1 MTIFHTALFNIL
13 QDIYA
18 PKSLVYTQPVMKAK
32 VMLFFI
38 VLINFFSVSGQNK
51 RVVDSLEH
59 ILKAS
64 PEDTAE
70 VMALCLLASEY
81 RHNAPEKALEFGNKA
96 LELATKI
103 NYEKGM
109 AKTMHVLGM
118 TNMNQANYEK
128 ALDYYTRSLKIS
140 EKLKDK
146 NAISTSNNNIGMVYW
161 NQGNY
166 DKALKYYLASLKIDE
181 ELGNQNGMASSFN
194 NVGLIYWSQG
204 DYDKALDNF
213 MQVIT
218 INSQLGDK
226 RSMAGAYSNIGGV
239 NYYKGKMD
247 ISIAF
252 FKKALALYEEINYQP
267 GMSTICVNISD
278 VLIEQKKYEEALEY
292 TTRSLKIEEAT
303 GNKSQMSYAYM
314 SIAKNYY
321 DRNIYSKALENY
333 MMAIKIAKEIN
344 ALKQLSESY
353 KAIADVHQKMNNYR
367 EAYDY
372 HLKYTDIK
380 DSILNKE
387 SSAQIAEMD
396 AKYNNDKKNKEI
408 ELLRKEKEIESITR
422 AAEQSKS
429 AFIRN
434 SLIGGCIFVL
444 LIALLLYNG
453 NKVKQRANLDLE
465 AKSLSIFQQ
474 KEQIAL
480 QNMEL
485 GIKNKEITDSIKYAK
500 RLQEAILPPNALV
513 KRLLPDS
520 FILYNP
526 KDIVSG
532 DFYYVEE
539 RSGKTFVAA
548 VDCTGHGVPGA
559 FMSIV
564 GYNLLN
570 QALNVFG
577 LDKPYLILNDLNKN
591 ISKML
596 HQSEEDSSVKDG
608 MDICLISID
617 HERKQLD
624 YAGAYNPLWIVRNK
638 ELIEIKADKFPVG
651 AFVGEDIKSFTHNG
665 YQLKTGDMLY
675 LFTDGYADQFGG
687 KSGKKFKYKQ
697 LQQMLCENS
706 GLPVN
711 EQHKLFDRTFEE
723 WKGQLEQIDDILMIG
738 IKIS

>member
-1 MTIFHTALFNIL
+1 MKFKWFLLFAICIL
-13 QDIYA
+13 VIPSRGQDMRA
-18 PKSLVYTQPVMKAK
+18 
-32 VMLFFI
+32 
-38 VLINFFSVSGQNK
+38 
-51 RVVDSLEH
+51 VDSLEQM
-59 ILKAS
+59 LKT
-64 PEDTAE
+64 ELKDTSR
-70 VMALCLLASEY
+70 VNVLCRLASEY
-81 RHNAPEKALEFGNKA
+81 RHNAPEKAMEFADKA
-96 LELATKI
+96 RELAESAD
-103 NYEKGM
+103 YEKGL
-109 AKTMHVLGM
+109 AKTLHVTGM
-118 TNMNQANYEK
+118 IHMNQSNYDK
-128 ALDYYTRSLKIS
+128 ALDCYTRSLKIS

-146 NAISTSNNNIGMVYW
+146 NAISTSNNNIGMVYYS
-161 NQGNY
+161 QGNY

-204 DYDKALDNF
+204 NYDKALDNF
-213 MQVIT
+213 MEVIT
-218 INSQLGDK
+218 ICSQVKDK
-226 RSMAGAYSNIGGV
+226 RGMAGAYSNIGGV

-292 TTRSLKIEEAT
+292 TTRSLHIEKAT
-303 GNKSQMSYAYM
+303 GNKAQMCYAYM
-314 SIAKNYY
+314 SIAKNYS
-321 DRNIYSKALENY
+321 DRKIYPKAIENY
-333 MMAIKIAKEIN
+333 KEAIRIGKEIN
-344 ALKQLSESY
+344 ALKPLSEAY
-353 KAIADVHQKMNNYR
+353 KGIANLYKEIGNYR
-367 EAYDY
+367 EAYEY
-372 HLKYTDIK
+372 HLEYTNVK

-408 ELLRKEKEIESITR
+408 ELLKKEKEIESITR
-422 AAEQSKS
+422 AAEKS
-429 AFIRN
+429 RSTFIRN
-434 SLIGGCIFVL
+434 TLIGGCVFVL

-453 NKVKQRANLDLE
+453 NKVKQRANLALE
-465 AKSLSIFQQ
+465 AKSLNIFEQ
-474 KEQIAL
+474 KEQIEL
-480 QNMEL
+480 QNLEL

-520 FILYNP
+520 FILYKP

-532 DFYYVEE
+532 DFYYIEE
-539 RSGKTFVAA
+539 WGGKTFVAA

-577 LDKPYLILNDLNKN
+577 LDKPFLILNDLNKN

-617 HERKQLD
+617 KENKMLE
-624 YAGAYNPLWIVRNK
+624 YAGAYNPLWIIRNK
-638 ELIEIKADKFPVG
+638 QLIELKADKFPVG
-651 AFVGEDIKSFTHNG
+651 AFVGEDIKSFTHNAF
-665 YQLKTGDMLY
+665 QLQKGDMLY

-687 KSGKKFKYKQ
+687 EAGKKFKYKQ
-697 LQQMLCENS
+697 LQQMLSENS
-706 GLPVN
+706 VKPVN
-711 EQHKLFDRTFEE
+711 EQYEIFDERFEK
-723 WKGQLEQIDDILMIG
+723 WKGSLEQIDDILMIG
-738 IKIS
+738 IKIG